1 MPCEKKLNRKKTEK
15 KEGNARYRSMLD
27 ESKKQIYRE
36 CDAQYR
42 REKRAREKAQLE
54 TAKRANEEEAKKAL
68 TKKREA
74 AALRQRKCRERVSCY
89 AIIW

>member
-1 MPCEKKLNRKKTEK
+1 
-15 KEGNARYRSMLD
+15 MLD

-54 TAKRANEEEAKKAL
+54 TAKRAHEEEEAKKAL